1 MGVISRAEAIQLAI
15 DMKLGTPEN
24 IVLAAVKAGT
34 ITLDEA
40 VEMGWITEGQKTSLS
55 LHLKEE
61 KETSKSTDA

>member
-1 MGVISRAEAIQLAI
+1 MISKAEAIQLAI

-40 VEMGWITEGQKTSLS
+40 VEMGWITEEQKTRLS
-55 LHLKEE
+55 DRLKEA
-61 KETSKSTDA
+61 K